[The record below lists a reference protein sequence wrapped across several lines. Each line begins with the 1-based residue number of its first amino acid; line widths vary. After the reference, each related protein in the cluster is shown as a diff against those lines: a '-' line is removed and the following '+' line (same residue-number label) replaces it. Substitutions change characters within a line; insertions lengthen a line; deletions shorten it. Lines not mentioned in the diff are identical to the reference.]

1 MKFTRFAQAA
11 ACIIVLTASNA
22 GDAAVFSRFVSAL
35 PDARAEFEYA
45 YRLSSGNTE
54 MSGSGSVIFQG
65 DAFVMKGD
73 GLEVY
78 CDGTDRWT
86 VDRNAREA
94 VAELFDRDNMDIF
107 SNPALM
113 AVNADGFFTAVSESS
128 VSSNGKDIVRT
139 VLAPKSN
146 TGRVS
151 SAFFDFS
158 VGDGIPVPVGAH
170 LTMEDGSVLDIS
182 ISGFECMPAGDISFF
197 SFDAGSLGEDF
208 VVTDLR

>member
-1 MKFTRFAQAA
+1 MKFSRFAQAA

-94 VAELFDRDNMDIF
+94 VAELFDRDNINHNLRFNKRNIED
-107 SNPALM
+107 A
-113 AVNADGFFTAVSESS
+113 AHDKVQE
-128 VSSNGKDIVRT
+128 
-139 VLAPKSN
+139 VLATYKVEPLPRNQEK
-146 TGRVS
+146 
-151 SAFFDFS
+151 A
-158 VGDGIPVPVGAH
+158 
-170 LTMEDGSVLDIS
+170 
-182 ISGFECMPAGDISFF
+182 
-197 SFDAGSLGEDF
+197 
-208 VVTDLR
+208 LRELITKADSEYRLSKRF